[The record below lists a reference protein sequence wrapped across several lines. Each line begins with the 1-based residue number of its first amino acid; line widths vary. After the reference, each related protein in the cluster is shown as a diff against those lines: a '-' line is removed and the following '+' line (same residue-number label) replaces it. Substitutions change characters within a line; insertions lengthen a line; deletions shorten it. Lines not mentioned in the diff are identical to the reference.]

1 MGSKSGAAHAVIGG
15 MKFVFPL
22 AALIIASSV
31 RAAVTD
37 QPVPYPWKAGAASVK
52 ITPDKPMWMAGYAG
66 RKTPSEG
73 VEQDLFAKAL
83 VLEDATGKRQVFLT
97 MDLIGIPADL
107 RKAIEDAGR
116 EKFQIAPENITMN
129 ASHTHCGPEFR
140 IGAWRYLE
148 GMEHKVAEAT
158 EYGGRLRDS
167 LIKIM
172 GDAIAKLAPAKVS
185 YTHARCGVS
194 MNRRLP
200 TRIGFS
206 NSQYPD
212 GPVDQNVPVFEVLAA
227 DGKTMIAVMFGYAC
241 HNTTLGFMKFCGDY
255 AGYAQEE
262 LEKAHPGVVALF
274 VNGCSGDQNP
284 QPRGTMELAKHHG
297 KSLALAVEAG
307 LLTPAKRPV
316 QGPVKAAF
324 EHADLAFATP
334 PTKEQLQEQLKSKN
348 NYEVEHAKRLLA
360 IIEHEGKLETSYPYP
375 VQVIHF
381 GDDIAVV
388 TLGGEVVV
396 DYSLRI
402 KKDLG
407 KPVVWVAGYSNDVM
421 GYIPSLRVLKEGG
434 YEGGGAMIYGSHPGP
449 WSEKVEDTIM
459 GTVMKL
465 NAKLNGKN

>member
-1 MGSKSGAAHAVIGG
+1 
-15 MKFVFPL
+15 MKRTLL
-22 AALIIASSV
+22 AASLV
-31 RAAVTD
+31 AAILPRLLCGQD
-37 QPVPYPWKAGAASVK
+37 SPPAYAWKAGVASVK
-52 ITPDKPMWMAGYAG
+52 ITPEKPMFMAGYAS

-83 VLEDATGKRQVFLT
+83 ALEDAAGTKQVFLT

-107 RKAIEDAGR
+107 RKAIEVAAR
-116 EKFQIAPENITMN
+116 ERHQIAPENVVMN

-148 GMEHKVAEAT
+148 GMEHQVAEAT
-158 EYGGRLRDS
+158 EYGERLRSD
-167 LIKIM
+167 LIKVM
-172 GDAIAKLAPAKVS
+172 GEAVAKLAPAKLS

-212 GPVDQNVPVFEVLAA
+212 GPVDQDVPVFEVLAA
-227 DGKTMIAVMFGYAC
+227 DGKTMVAVMFGYAC
-241 HNTTLGFMKFCGDY
+241 HNTTLSFMKFCGDY

-262 LEKAHPGVVALF
+262 LQKAHPGAVALF

-284 QPRGTMELAKHHG
+284 QPRGKLELAQHHG

-307 LLTPAKRPV
+307 LLAPAKRPV
-316 QGPVKAAF
+316 QGPITAAF
-324 EHADLAFATP
+324 ERAELAFATP
-334 PTKEQLQEQLKSKN
+334 ATKEQLEEQLVSKN
-348 NYEVEHAKRLLA
+348 SYEAGHAKRLLA
-360 IIEHEGKLETSYPYP
+360 IIAHEGKLETSYPYP

-381 GDDIAVV
+381 GDDIAMV

-449 WSEKVEDTIM
+449 WSDKVEDTIM
-459 GTVMKL
+459 GTVMRL
-465 NAKLNGKN
+465 NAELNGKK

>member
-1 MGSKSGAAHAVIGG
+1 
-15 MKFVFPL
+15 MKL
-22 AALIIASSV
+22 AASLLLVMLSLGPS
-31 RAAVTD
+31 RGLGQD
-37 QPVPYPWKAGAASVK
+37 QPPAYAWKAGAASVK
-52 ITPDKPMWMAGYAG
+52 ITPEKPMFMAGYAS

-83 VLEDATGKRQVFLT
+83 ALEDTTGKKQVFLT

-116 EKFQIAPENITMN
+116 EKFQLAPENIMMN
-129 ASHTHCGPEFR
+129 ASHTHCGPEYR
-140 IGAWRYLE
+140 IGVWRYLE

-158 EYGGRLRDS
+158 EYGEKLRQA
-167 LIKIM
+167 LITIM
-172 GDAIAKLAPAKVS
+172 GEAIDKLEPAKVS

-200 TRIGFS
+200 TRLGFS

-212 GPVDQNVPVFEVLAA
+212 GPVDQEVPIMEVLSA
-227 DGKTMIAVMFGYAC
+227 DGKTMKAVMFGYAC
-241 HNTTLGFMKFCGDY
+241 HNTTLSFMKFCGDY
-255 AGYAQEE
+255 AGFAQEE
-262 LEKAHPGVVALF
+262 LQKAHPGAVALF

-284 QPRGTMELAKHHG
+284 QPRGKLELAQHHG

-316 QGPVKAAF
+316 QGPIKAAF
-324 EHADLAFATP
+324 EHADLAFSTP
-334 PTKEQLQEQLKSKN
+334 STKEQLEEQLKSKN
-348 NYEVEHAKRLLA
+348 TYEADHAKRLLA
-360 IIEHEGKLETSYPYP
+360 IIANEGKLETSYPYP

-381 GDDIAVV
+381 GNDIAMV

-402 KKDLG
+402 KKELG
-407 KPVVWVAGYSNDVM
+407 KPAVWVAGYSNDVM

-449 WSEKVEDTIM
+449 WSDKVEKTIM
-459 GTVMKL
+459 GSVMKL
-465 NAKLNGKN
+465 NEELNGKK